1 MNTFAALF
9 GERYSLRRNLVF
21 NITFALC
28 FCIAAACIILIREF
42 YEHLDENL
50 EAALSLEAKEVI
62 GQIDP
67 DATNY
72 GLNPDAIRFRG
83 VEGIYRYTV
92 FESSGKPVAG
102 NETSPEIAQQ
112 MLALDL
118 GATEKIRLL
127 GDRIGVGLK
136 AKINDTDFYVL
147 VSTYPANLE
156 ETRLQKLYHEVE
168 EEIGWVFLGIFLIL
182 TAALLATRQSLKSL
196 HEISQQA
203 QDIGPTDPD
212 RRLST
217 DKLPSEIAP
226 LIDAVNGAFARLE
239 QGYRSQ
245 RDFSS
250 NVAHE
255 IRTPLAVLRSSV
267 ERIENSKLRADIKQD
282 VSRLDR
288 MFEQLIDLSRADA
301 LAQTAYSKVD
311 LRKLAVDLASDMAS
325 ETIRSGRTLAVTGAS
340 QSFVVGNPG
349 LLTIA
354 LGNLVR
360 NALHY
365 SPEGTEVEIE
375 VLERPAGLRVLDR
388 GPGVP
393 EKLKTD
399 LFERFNRGSSSGCKP
414 VGSGLGLAIVK
425 SVADAHDAQVR
436 IEDRQGGGSVFVF
449 DFSQHAQ
456 SKPNLLL

>member
-1 MNTFAALF
+1 MNTFATLF

-21 NITFALC
+21 NITLALC
-28 FCIAAACIILIREF
+28 FCIAIACVILIREF

-50 EAALSLEAKEVI
+50 ESALTLEAKEII

-67 DATNY
+67 DSTNY

-92 FESSGKPVAG
+92 FESSGNPVAG
-102 NETSPEIAQQ
+102 GETSPEIAQQ

-136 AKINDTDFYVL
+136 ARINDTDFYVL

-156 ETRLQKLYHEVE
+156 ETRLQKLYHEIE
-168 EEIGWVFLGIFLIL
+168 EEIGWVFLGILLIL
-182 TAALLATRQSLKSL
+182 TVALLATRQSLKSL

-212 RRLST
+212 RRLSA

-255 IRTPLAVLRSSV
+255 IRTPLAILRSSV
-267 ERIENSKLRADIKQD
+267 ERIKDSKLRADIKQD

-301 LAQTAYSKVD
+301 SEQAVYSKVD
-311 LRKLAVDLASDMAS
+311 LHKIAVDLATDMAS
-325 ETIRSGRTLAVTGAS
+325 ETIRSGRTLAVTG
-340 QSFVVGNPG
+340 VPLCYVEGNPG

-365 SPEGTEVEIE
+365 SREGSEVEIE
-375 VLERPAGLRVLDR
+375 VLDRPAGWRVLDR
-388 GPGVP
+388 GPGVS
-393 EKLKTD
+393 ENLKDD
-399 LFERFNRGSSSGCKP
+399 LFERFNRGSSSGHKS

-425 SVADAHDAQVR
+425 SVADAHGAKAY

-449 DFSQHAQ
+449 EFVA
-456 SKPNLLL
+456 L